1 MPFASSGAD
10 VVATTFRAPRFW
22 NRLLQFAVVM
32 VTTSAACVV
41 TLTVTVAVEL
51 KPVFGLVAVTANSMS
66 PAVKGAV
73 KVMALGWPR
82 RGTGAVCG
90 CGPAVCAQL
99 MVTGAP
105 VASVAEA
112 SRNTEAPEFT
122 VTFALG

>member
-1 MPFASSGAD
+1 MPFASSGAE

-51 KPVFGLVAVTANSMS
+51 KPVFALVAVTANTMS

-73 KVMALGWPR
+73 KLIALGWPR
-82 RGTGAVCG
+82 RATAALWGWA
-90 CGPAVCAQL
+90 PAVCVQL
-99 MVTGAP
+99 MVIGDP

-112 SRNTEAPEFT
+112 SRN
-122 VTFALG
+122 